1 MLPERME
8 RVDKIALTSERLF
21 TSGGLTMTDT
31 KESILKAALGLFVV
45 KGYEAVSVSQIAGTL
60 GMTKGALYKH
70 YKNKRDVFD
79 SIFTYVCELDAE
91 RSRKSGVPEKEFSE
105 MPDSFSDVSPKSLKE
120 YMLSQ
125 FHYWS
130 MDETACNFRKMLT
143 LEQYKTTE
151 AGTLYEK
158 VLTDGP
164 LTYIEDI
171 FREMII
177 HGKLIKK
184 SPDSWQL
191 SFMCR
196 FRSVYKELHADRET
210 GC

>member
-1 MLPERME
+1 
-8 RVDKIALTSERLF
+8 
-21 TSGGLTMTDT
+21 
-31 KESILKAALGLFVV
+31 
-45 KGYEAVSVSQIAGTL
+45 
-60 GMTKGALYKH
+60 
-70 YKNKRDVFD
+70 
-79 SIFTYVCELDAE
+79 
-91 RSRKSGVPEKEFSE
+91 

-177 HGKLIKK
+177 HDKLIKK

-191 SFMCR
+191 SFMRR
-196 FRSVYKELHADRET
+196 FICY
-210 GC
+210 

>member
-8 RVDKIALTSERLF
+8 RVDKIALTSKQSF

-31 KESILKAALGLFVV
+31 KESILKAALGLFAV

-184 SPDSWQL
+184 AQTAGS
-191 SFMCR
+191 
-196 FRSVYKELHADRET
+196 
-210 GC
+210 